1 MKPLLLVLGLAL
13 LLATGSSLATAQS
26 PAPAPDDEGTL
37 ITAQE
42 LENETVEDIAS
53 IRLVDVEQL
62 LNSTRAEGTRQ
73 ALKESDPAAI
83 HEFLEGD
90 SEVAKRIRDAL
101 REAGIAQDEAAA
113 LVRYED
119 QQLIVLYK
127 RGS

>member
-1 MKPLLLVLGLAL
+1 MKPLLLVSGLAL

-26 PAPAPDDEGTL
+26 PAPAADDQGTL

-42 LENETVEDIAS
+42 LENETVEDIAN

-62 LNSTRAEGTRQ
+62 LNSTRAEGTKQ
-73 ALKESDPAAI
+73 ALEESDPAAI

-90 SEVAKRIRDAL
+90 SEVATRIRDAL